1 MPLRPLSL
9 HIDAILFFPSVDV
22 CQSIIFIREQSAR
35 YEFKKNQ
42 SYEVDAFQTPC
53 SLTTAVN
60 HSRLHLFRK
69 YFSRGMVL
77 ISMVDTVMRQLLLA
91 ARLRG
96 SAMDSDQRALK
107 HRVMFPVTTPQLS

>member
-1 MPLRPLSL
+1 MPFCFSPQLMSVSRSYSSVNNPLATNS
-9 HIDAILFFPSVDV
+9 
-22 CQSIIFIREQSAR
+22 
-35 YEFKKNQ
+35 KKNQ
-42 SYEVDAFQTPC
+42 SYEVDASQTPC

-69 YFSRGMVL
+69 YFLRGMVL
-77 ISMVDTVMRQLLLA
+77 SSMVDTVMRQLLLA

-107 HRVMFPVTTPQLS
+107 HRVMFPVTTPRLS